1 MAGGTAMDA
10 VLGRTTK
17 PVTSPPVLVFGVA
30 LAVALMF
37 YGIARKPLLGGMPRP
52 APPPSPCLISGPQGL
67 HPLDTVDSL
76 ENCGVQ
82 LEAVYLEEGQPVSG
96 GYNGLRL
103 FVDDQGIDTAQLD
116 GPRQRLIAPWLRVQ
130 IDTEL
135 RRLMRKRDGG
145 SPMQITMVKPGS

>member
-1 MAGGTAMDA
+1 MDA

-17 PVTSPPVLVFGVA
+17 PLTSPPALVAAVA
-30 LAVALMF
+30 LAVAFTF
-37 YGIARKPLLGGMPRP
+37 YGIARKPLLGGIPRP

-67 HPLDTVDSL
+67 RPLGNVDSL

-82 LEAVYLEEGQPVSG
+82 LEAIYLEEGQPVAG

-116 GPRQRLIAPWLRVQ
+116 GPRQRLIAPWMRDQ
-130 IDTEL
+130 IDAKL
-135 RRLMRKRDGG
+135 RRLMRIRDGQSG
-145 SPMQITMVKPGS
+145 MQISVVRLPGG